1 MKKFL
6 TGLSAV
12 YPGYLLLLALL
23 PAISGYFIDS
33 NLVES
38 RNIIINLIWIPV
50 FTVPAVFFNKRFILQ
65 VGNLLFFIA
74 GFIEIAHWIILKGP
88 VSLTSILVI
97 SNTNLQESAEFFDLK
112 ATYELLWLIP
122 YFLIYIL
129 AVYNTSKHF
138 NTNVS
143 KPVLL
148 IVSLITVL
156 FIGENLVNG
165 RLVRKGIPQLAKV
178 GFSFIDKMKLYQEA
192 KKITEPRNIDA
203 KTSCNEKSQ
212 IFVLILGESCSRN
225 HMSLYGYG
233 RETNPLLEKRN
244 DIKVFDDVVSP
255 YSNTLNSVL
264 TILSESNLINKK
276 EVTKSINVFDVFHS
290 AGFKTYWLSNQSPI
304 GIWDNQ
310 VTVFANQADVTK
322 FVNISGNSSFEAMM
336 LSSYDAKLFKPFI
349 ISLND
354 STKRKFIVL
363 HLMGSHSSYSKR
375 YPDKFDVFKG
385 NGDKEELIAQY
396 DNSILYNDF
405 IVDSIFRI
413 LKSHAGKN
421 KITTAIYLSDHGENV
436 YDESDRVGHD
446 YSGVLPKSNV
456 EIPFIVWLSDK
467 YQTEHPD
474 KVKQIKSAM
483 HKPFVS
489 DDLFHTI
496 LDLNCIETP
505 AFKPEHSLFNPKF
518 FSGRKRVLEDEMD
531 YDKKQERFRSPS

>member
-1 MKKFL
+1 
-6 TGLSAV
+6 
-12 YPGYLLLLALL
+12 
-23 PAISGYFIDS
+23 
-33 NLVES
+33 
-38 RNIIINLIWIPV
+38 
-50 FTVPAVFFNKRFILQ
+50 
-65 VGNLLFFIA
+65 
-74 GFIEIAHWIILKGP
+74 
-88 VSLTSILVI
+88 
-97 SNTNLQESAEFFDLK
+97 
-112 ATYELLWLIP
+112 
-122 YFLIYIL
+122 
-129 AVYNTSKHF
+129 
-138 NTNVS
+138 
-143 KPVLL
+143 
-148 IVSLITVL
+148 
-156 FIGENLVNG
+156 
-165 RLVRKGIPQLAKV
+165 
-178 GFSFIDKMKLYQEA
+178 
-192 KKITEPRNIDA
+192 
-203 KTSCNEKSQ
+203 
-212 IFVLILGESCSRN
+212 
-225 HMSLYGYG
+225 MSLYGYG

-349 ISLND
+349 TSLND

-421 KITTAIYLSDHGENV
+421 KIATAIYLSDHGENV